1 MRSRMKAIFPL
12 LLVLPIAGV
21 SSRSARAQAV
31 QQPGGAT
38 TSQVAEDDKPRPF
51 EVDGGFAYMRTNQ
64 PPGACGCFN
73 MLGGSGGFGYTVK
86 DSPYSVVADVAF
98 LHAGTIT
105 GTGYNLNILA
115 VTGGVR
121 YRLPVK
127 RRDVQP
133 FAQGLVGIAHAS
145 GTGAQAPNPA
155 AGNAGASLALTA
167 GGGLELPV
175 SPRFTVRLFEADYLL
190 TTFDNGSNN
199 KQNNLRFS
207 FGAVFRF

>member
-1 MRSRMKAIFPL
+1 
-12 LLVLPIAGV
+12 
-21 SSRSARAQAV
+21 
-31 QQPGGAT
+31 
-38 TSQVAEDDKPRPF
+38 
-51 EVDGGFAYMRTNQ
+51 
-64 PPGACGCFN
+64 